1 MSLMQTQHERLE
13 ELQLMEEKQKGKQSN
28 VDQSEGCDI
37 TRGVIDGERIHATGS
52 DVLVTFDLRGC
63 KPGL

>member
-1 MSLMQTQHERLE
+1 MSLIQTQHERLE

-28 VDQSEGCDI
+28 VDQSEGCDL
-37 TRGVIDGERIHATGS
+37 TRGVIDGERIHATGR